1 MWIIKLWK
9 KWWAMKND
17 VITETNDIKKNP
29 IIPYQPKFRFVR
41 CILIKLEN
49 LIPYPIVENKKIY
62 K

>member
-1 MWIIKLWK
+1 
-9 KWWAMKND
+9 MKND
-17 VITETNDIKKNP
+17 VITETNDIKKKP